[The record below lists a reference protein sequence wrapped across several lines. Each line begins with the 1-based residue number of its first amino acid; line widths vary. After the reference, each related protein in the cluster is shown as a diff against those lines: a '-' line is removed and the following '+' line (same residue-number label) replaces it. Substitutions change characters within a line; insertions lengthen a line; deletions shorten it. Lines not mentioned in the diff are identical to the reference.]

1 MISVKLDPCNSI
13 SEHTILADVRR
24 LAFMKCKDLPET
36 KLRIL
41 QLINL
46 CNEFCDK
53 TGKEVDGTE
62 KTFAI
67 WLFLDE
73 ESRLKAERKGLVEGT
88 TPFSEVCDFLDQISS
103 DEGNRRAI
111 AEYAKTQA
119 PVKMDLSALERA
131 PPGAASAELPPVAPE
146 PGASLDAFE
155 GKCHKCEGTG
165 HRQADCPSR
174 PEVQLSCNKCGGWG
188 HYANEC
194 PSKGEG
200 KGKGKDEKG
209 GKGKGDFGKGGKGW
223 DGGKGWGGKDGGKG
237 WGGKDGGKGWNGG
250 YGGKS
255 GNIKGKGKG
264 KGGKGKGKGGVY
276 EFAAGSEWDH
286 WGSEWQGHEWQ
297 GGDWNGTNSLVPS
310 DPWMRRLCPLTEVLR
325 PAISTSILPSPPH
338 LPTSSCFF
346 SYFSVDYVFNSN
358 TPTST
363 DIVVCFYFS
372 HSIADHVDK
381 IQYR

>member
-1 MISVKLDPCNSI
+1 
-13 SEHTILADVRR
+13 
-24 LAFMKCKDLPET
+24 MKCKDLGET

-53 TGKEVDGTE
+53 TGKEVQGTE

-131 PPGAASAELPPVAPE
+131 PPGAASPELSPVAPE

-155 GKCHKCEGTG
+155 GKCHKCEGTR

-174 PEVQLSCNKCGGWG
+174 PEVQLAYNKC
-188 HYANEC
+188 H
-194 PSKGEG
+194 
-200 KGKGKDEKG
+200 G
-209 GKGKGDFGKGGKGW
+209 GKE
-223 DGGKGWGGKDGGKG
+223 
-237 WGGKDGGKGWNGG
+237 WGGKDGGKGWN
-250 YGGKS
+250 
-255 GNIKGKGKG
+255 
-264 KGGKGKGKGGVY
+264 
-276 EFAAGSEWDH
+276 
-286 WGSEWQGHEWQ
+286 
-297 GGDWNGTNSLVPS
+297 
-310 DPWMRRLCPLTEVLR
+310 
-325 PAISTSILPSPPH
+325 
-338 LPTSSCFF
+338 
-346 SYFSVDYVFNSN
+346 
-358 TPTST
+358 
-363 DIVVCFYFS
+363 
-372 HSIADHVDK
+372 
-381 IQYR
+381 